1 MYDNGQTE
9 ISDTDMGI
17 LEPEGL
23 ERAEWASF
31 AWTFENYHRGLK
43 QFCLIERPRVWSRRA
58 WRNHINLC
66 PRAFLRPESRG
77 YLKGISWSE
86 AKMAIIRQAI
96 PFYLANPLYS
106 LTPTALLLKP

>member
-43 QFCLIERPRVWSRRA
+43 QFCLIEMGRDNLTKA
-58 WRNHINLC
+58 ALIFGRN
-66 PRAFLRPESRG
+66 G
-77 YLKGISWSE
+77 
-86 AKMAIIRQAI
+86 
-96 PFYLANPLYS
+96 
-106 LTPTALLLKP
+106 